1 MPANLYYLINCF
13 RYEKPQKGRLRQF
26 SQFGIELF
34 GATSPAADAM
44 VISLPYT
51 LFKEV
56 GIGGLELN
64 KFHRRKT
71 CRAEYRR
78 ALIEYFEDKK
88 DSLCATCNDR
98 LYKNP
103 MRILDCKSEICRKI
117 SANAPKILDYLCDD
131 CRNHFESV
139 KFLLDGYG
147 HRLYC

>member
-1 MPANLYYLINCF
+1 MPAKLYYLINCF

-51 LFKEV
+51 IFKEI
-56 GIGGLELN
+56 GIGDIELKIN
-64 KFHRRKT
+64 SIGCKT

-78 ALIEYFEDKK
+78 ALTAYFEDKK

-98 LYKNP
+98 LYKTP
-103 MRILDCKSEICRKI
+103 CVFWTAKAKSAVKYRRVRLKYLIICAMTAALILT
-117 SANAPKILDYLCDD
+117 
-131 CRNHFESV
+131 V
-139 KFLLDGYG
+139 
-147 HRLYC
+147 